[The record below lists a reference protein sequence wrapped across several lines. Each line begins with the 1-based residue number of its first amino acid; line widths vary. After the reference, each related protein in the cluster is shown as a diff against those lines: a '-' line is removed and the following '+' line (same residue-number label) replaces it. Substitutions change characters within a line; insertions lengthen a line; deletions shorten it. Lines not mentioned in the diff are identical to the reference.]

1 MPSGPKYFFIAFFMR
16 LYRNCPNS
24 SNKTPTPHIYCNMG
38 KRKQSKLSQVK
49 ENVKSN
55 LVESLELPMDIM
67 YGSVIITAMG
77 RNQVLVENYKGIIEY
92 TQEKIRLQTKT
103 CQVTI
108 QGKRLLVE
116 YYTNEEMKI
125 TGYIQ
130 GIIYGT

>member
-1 MPSGPKYFFIAFFMR
+1 
-16 LYRNCPNS
+16 
-24 SNKTPTPHIYCNMG
+24 MG
-38 KRKQSKLSQVK
+38 KRKRNKLNQVK

-67 YGSVIITAMG
+67 YGAVIITATG
-77 RNQVLVENYKGIIEY
+77 RNHVLVENYKGIIEY

-125 TGYIQ
+125 TGCIQ
-130 GIIYGT
+130 GILYES

>member
-1 MPSGPKYFFIAFFMR
+1 M
-16 LYRNCPNS
+16 
-24 SNKTPTPHIYCNMG
+24 
-38 KRKQSKLSQVK
+38 
-49 ENVKSN
+49 
-55 LVESLELPMDIM
+55 ESLELPVDIM
-67 YGSVIITAMG
+67 YGAVILTAMG

-130 GIIYGT
+130 GILYDS

>member
-1 MPSGPKYFFIAFFMR
+1 
-16 LYRNCPNS
+16 
-24 SNKTPTPHIYCNMG
+24 MG
-38 KRKQSKLSQVK
+38 KRTKLSQVR

-55 LVESLELPMDIM
+55 IVESLELPVDIM
-67 YGSVIITAMG
+67 YGAVIVTAMG

-108 QGKRLLVE
+108 QGKSLVVE

-130 GIIYGT
+130 GIIYGS

>member
-1 MPSGPKYFFIAFFMR
+1 
-16 LYRNCPNS
+16 
-24 SNKTPTPHIYCNMG
+24 MG
-38 KRKQSKLSQVK
+38 KQKNQSKLSKVK

-67 YGSVIITAMG
+67 YGAVIITAMG
-77 RNQVLVENYKGIIEY
+77 RNQILVENYKGIIEY

-108 QGKRLLVE
+108 QGKRLIVE
-116 YYTNEEMKI
+116 NYTNEEMKI

-130 GIIYGT
+130 GIIYGS

>member
-1 MPSGPKYFFIAFFMR
+1 
-16 LYRNCPNS
+16 
-24 SNKTPTPHIYCNMG
+24 MG
-38 KRKQSKLSQVK
+38 KQKNQSKLSKVK

-67 YGSVIITAMG
+67 YGAVIITAMG
-77 RNQVLVENYKGIIEY
+77 RKQILVENYKGIIEY

-108 QGKRLLVE
+108 QGKRLIVE

-130 GIIYGT
+130 GIIYGS

>member
-1 MPSGPKYFFIAFFMR
+1 
-16 LYRNCPNS
+16 
-24 SNKTPTPHIYCNMG
+24 MG
-38 KRKQSKLSQVK
+38 KEKRTRLGQVK

-55 LVESLELPMDIM
+55 IVESLELPIDIM
-67 YGSVIITAMG
+67 YGAVIITAMG

-108 QGKRLLVE
+108 QGKRLIVE

-125 TGYIQ
+125 TGFIE
-130 GIIYGT
+130 GILYDS

>member
-1 MPSGPKYFFIAFFMR
+1 
-16 LYRNCPNS
+16 
-24 SNKTPTPHIYCNMG
+24 MG
-38 KRKQSKLSQVK
+38 REKRTKLSRVK

-55 LVESLELPMDIM
+55 IVESLELPVDIM
-67 YGSVIITAMG
+67 YGAVILTAMG

-130 GIIYGT
+130 GILYDS

>member
-1 MPSGPKYFFIAFFMR
+1 MGALGRENFQTRP
-16 LYRNCPNS
+16 
-24 SNKTPTPHIYCNMG
+24 SNKSSLPHIYCSMG
-38 KRKQSKLSQVK
+38 KQKNRSKLSQVK

-67 YGSVIITAMG
+67 YGAVIITAMG

-108 QGKRLLVE
+108 QGKRLMVE

-130 GIIYGT
+130 GIIYGS

>member
-1 MPSGPKYFFIAFFMR
+1 
-16 LYRNCPNS
+16 
-24 SNKTPTPHIYCNMG
+24 MG
-38 KRKQSKLSQVK
+38 KQKNQSKLSKVK

-77 RNQVLVENYKGIIEY
+77 RNQILVENYKGIIEY

-108 QGKRLLVE
+108 QGKRLIVE

-130 GIIYGT
+130 GIIYGS

>member
-1 MPSGPKYFFIAFFMR
+1 
-16 LYRNCPNS
+16 
-24 SNKTPTPHIYCNMG
+24 MG
-38 KRKQSKLSQVK
+38 REKRTKLSRVK

-55 LVESLELPMDIM
+55 IVESLELPIDIM
-67 YGSVIITAMG
+67 YGAVIITAMG

-108 QGKRLLVE
+108 QGKRLIVE

-130 GIIYGT
+130 GILYDS

>member
-1 MPSGPKYFFIAFFMR
+1 
-16 LYRNCPNS
+16 
-24 SNKTPTPHIYCNMG
+24 
-38 KRKQSKLSQVK
+38 
-49 ENVKSN
+49 
-55 LVESLELPMDIM
+55 MDIM
-67 YGSVIITAMG
+67 YGAVIITAMG

-130 GIIYGT
+130 GIIYGS

>member
-1 MPSGPKYFFIAFFMR
+1 
-16 LYRNCPNS
+16 
-24 SNKTPTPHIYCNMG
+24 MG
-38 KRKQSKLSQVK
+38 KGRRTRLDQVK

-55 LVESLELPMDIM
+55 IVESLELPMDIM
-67 YGSVIITAMG
+67 YGAVIITAMG
-77 RNQVLVENYKGIIEY
+77 RGQVLVENYKGIIEY

-130 GIIYGT
+130 GIIYGS